1 MSNVTHSYI
10 GRQVFG
16 IVEENLSAGANTQ
29 ALSAANTWVAYSYVS
44 PIAQTLNTVRA
55 YISAIAGVPLAADA
69 DCELWSSTAAG
80 IPNAVIETVT
90 ASDANPAVGWIQ
102 FSGFTT
108 ALSAGTQYW
117 LIFKNLNAVPG
128 TNNWTL
134 RFTSGTGLTRGLFGL
149 LSTTLAATTGA
160 KIHTTDAGT
169 SWTSVQICGA
179 SMRLGFSGG
188 GFDGA
193 PFENFSVATAVGQGI
208 YSTRECGTYF
218 TLPTNAKLNVRG
230 VGICITGE
238 SGTPT
243 GNFRIRLYRDTTLLA
258 TSQESWGSTQI
269 ASSLRFI
276 EGTFAS
282 VQALNGGDIIRVV
295 GSETTQSDASTNRY
309 NLLEHYVENDADS
322 AALMPMGA
330 KRTYFDGTSWTED
343 ATRVIPVVL
352 VLDTGAEFAAGGGGG
367 LLTHPGMAGG
377 MNG

>member
-1 MSNVTHSYI
+1 MSNVTHSYLS
-10 GRQVFG
+10 RQIFG
-16 IVEENLSAGANTQ
+16 VLASEAMSSGATTL
-29 ALSAANTWVAYSYVS
+29 ALSAANTWLAYSYVS
-44 PIAQTLNTVRA
+44 PIAQTLNNVRA
-55 YISAIAGVPLAADA
+55 YISAIAAAPLAADA

-102 FSGFTT
+102 YSGFTT

-117 LIFKNLNAVPG
+117 LIFKNLNALPA
-128 TNNWTL
+128 TNNWTY
-134 RFTSGTGLTRGLFGL
+134 RFSSAAGLPRGLFGH
-149 LSTTLAATTGA
+149 LSTTLAAATGA
-160 KIHTTDAGT
+160 KIHTTDAGAT
-169 SWTSVQICGA
+169 WASVIAGGA
-179 SMRLGFSGG
+179 VMRLGFSGG
-188 GFDGA
+188 GFDGT
-193 PFENFSVATAVGQGI
+193 PFENLSQTTAVGQGI

-230 VGICITGE
+230 AGIIAAAE

-258 TSQESWGSTQI
+258 TSQESWGPTVISAT
-269 ASSLRFI
+269 ARFI

-322 AALMPMGA
+322 AALIPMGA

-352 VLDTGAEFAAGGGGG
+352 VLDTGGEFAA
-367 LLTHPGMAGG
+367 AGG
-377 MNG
+377 FPVLGGPFT